1 LVSSVVTN
9 AFPEDPLMKVLLPAL
24 LAVPVI
30 LTFIFETPLLEFL
43 RSFTEPDKEGNV
55 GLAGQFILAF
65 RRHTLRITDRLV
77 GAVGQ
82 EEAKSGM
89 RAVWEEH
96 SKELGASALVRAR
109 SSQSSFTTLS
119 TSEPSARHA
128 DGPAAGPS
136 ERLAP
141 NDGGAAISQQSPDD
155 GGAAPRVRA
164 QVLQVRGNLHTLVH
178 VADQANQEA
187 TAAFAAAMTVAGE
200 GKKTPVPDDHSIL
213 GNKTSAPW
221 TFLSNRTA
229 VAAAAA
235 KVADK
240 APVDKAAKAAKAD
253 KAVMSHLLQLDPT
266 ALETELRS
274 LGETKQVSEA
284 PACNEGGNQVSE
296 APGSWRATVAP
307 GGPPWELVDSGD
319 SLVGLAELRAVLRL
333 FTRELEAVKHADHDY
348 ERMQRMLII
357 FLRLVQTR
365 SASERLELAPL
376 LQALHKV
383 QQIQAIVHKALLRM
397 QHRMVPAAFEQWRDT
412 YLAAKPKR
420 ALAGMAARES
430 DARDGVGGGANGS
443 SESISTP
450 ELHST
455 IQSESISTPELHSTA
470 PPSVMTWVAN
480 LGSDRGRRGSKEPS
494 EAHLDA

>member
-1 LVSSVVTN
+1 MN
-9 AFPEDPLMKVLLPAL
+9 
-24 LAVPVI
+24 
-30 LTFIFETPLLEFL
+30 
-43 RSFTEPDKEGNV
+43 
-55 GLAGQFILAF
+55 
-65 RRHTLRITDRLV
+65 
-77 GAVGQ
+77 
-82 EEAKSGM
+82 
-89 RAVWEEH
+89 
-96 SKELGASALVRAR
+96 
-109 SSQSSFTTLS
+109 
-119 TSEPSARHA
+119 
-128 DGPAAGPS
+128 
-136 ERLAP
+136 
-141 NDGGAAISQQSPDD
+141 
-155 GGAAPRVRA
+155 
-164 QVLQVRGNLHTLVH
+164 
-178 VADQANQEA
+178 
-187 TAAFAAAMTVAGE
+187 
-200 GKKTPVPDDHSIL
+200 
-213 GNKTSAPW
+213 
-221 TFLSNRTA
+221 
-229 VAAAAA
+229 
-235 KVADK
+235 
-240 APVDKAAKAAKAD
+240 
-253 KAVMSHLLQLDPT
+253 HLLQLDPT

-296 APGSWRATVAP
+296 APGSWRVSVAP
-307 GGPPWELVDSGD
+307 GGPPWEVVDSGD
-319 SLVGLAELRAVLRL
+319 SLEGLAELRAVLRL

-365 SASERLELAPL
+365 SASERLELAPS

-383 QQIQAIVHKALLRM
+383 QRIQAVVHKALLRM

-412 YLAAKPKR
+412 YLARKR

-494 EAHLDA
+494 AAHLDA

>member
-1 LVSSVVTN
+1 
-9 AFPEDPLMKVLLPAL
+9 M
-24 LAVPVI
+24 
-30 LTFIFETPLLEFL
+30 
-43 RSFTEPDKEGNV
+43 
-55 GLAGQFILAF
+55 
-65 RRHTLRITDRLV
+65 
-77 GAVGQ
+77 
-82 EEAKSGM
+82 
-89 RAVWEEH
+89 
-96 SKELGASALVRAR
+96 
-109 SSQSSFTTLS
+109 
-119 TSEPSARHA
+119 
-128 DGPAAGPS
+128 
-136 ERLAP
+136 
-141 NDGGAAISQQSPDD
+141 
-155 GGAAPRVRA
+155 RA
-164 QVLQVRGNLHTLVH
+164 QVLQVRGNLRTLVH

-187 TAAFAAAMTVAGE
+187 TAAFAAAMTVASE
-200 GKKTPVPDDHSIL
+200 V
-213 GNKTSAPW
+213 NKTSTPW
-221 TFLSNRTA
+221 TFLSNRTT

-240 APVDKAAKAAKAD
+240 APVDKAAKADKAD

-274 LGETKQVSEA
+274 LGETNQVSEA

-319 SLVGLAELRAVLRL
+319 SLEGLAELRAVLRL

-348 ERMQRMLII
+348 ERMQRMLVI

-420 ALAGMAARES
+420 ALAEMAPRDS
-430 DARDGVGGGANGS
+430 DAQDGVGGGANGS

-455 IQSESISTPELHSTA
+455 AL
-470 PPSVMTWVAN
+470 PSVMTWVAN

-494 EAHLDA
+494 AAHLDA